1 MNHPNEIKL
10 IIDDI
15 PVEVP
20 EGTSVLEAALSVD
33 ITIPHFCWHPAL
45 GKAGACRV
53 CAVKVLEGSPRGVQM
68 SCMLPAQDGMVVS
81 TTDPE
86 AVALRKGVI
95 EWLMINHP
103 HDCPV
108 CDEGGECQL
117 QDFTI
122 AGGHGLRR
130 YDGRK
135 RTYTNQYLGEYIEH
149 EMNRCI
155 QCYRCARF
163 YQEYAG
169 ATDFG
174 VMGRGNMI
182 YFGRQG
188 DGPLESPFSG
198 NLVDICPTG
207 VFTDKTARFRARYW
221 DYDLAPSV
229 CPHCSLG
236 CNITPAARYRE
247 LLKVIARRND
257 SVNGWFICDRGR
269 FSNGAVNAPERPRQ
283 ALVDNRPTSLDE
295 AMDALLERLAEFLE
309 LNGPASLAIVGS
321 PRMSLEGNI
330 MAARL
335 RELLGAGTLS
345 YFDDKLQAE
354 RTMEAASLLTTANAA
369 SLADVRKADLVA
381 IMECDLLAEAPMMA
395 LAVRQAWRGGAK
407 IYMIKNPPLPQG
419 DGRGEGGG
427 KAGHISPLQPH
438 PHPDPPLEGEG
449 NVLPF
454 EFEHVASLAD
464 IPLTDAARPVV
475 VCGIRHKGLD
485 AIKDIASRMAPPFAK
500 GGSGG
505 ISSQD
510 QTANPPQSPFD
521 KGGLQ
526 PAPLSELKLAFIPHG
541 PNAFGCALLAQEQGA
556 VPFSRALAEG
566 RIKGLISFEADL
578 SPEMTTGIRVL
589 AAADWRPT
597 ALLSKAEIVLPAAAW
612 VEQEGTFVNNEGRA
626 QRFRQVMQPGLPIKG
641 LDPAGHPP
649 RVHRTAPPG
658 GAILPSWRIAGD
670 LLERLSGEQA
680 GEPLS
685 GSWERLRG
693 LNAEGEGAVYRAS
706 AWCINGLERH

>member
-1 MNHPNEIKL
+1 MIKL

-20 EGTSVLEAALSVD
+20 EGTSVLEAAQSAG
-33 ITIPHFCWHPAL
+33 IPIPHFCWHPAL
-45 GKAGACRV
+45 GRAGACRV
-53 CAVKVLEGSPRGVQM
+53 CAVKVLEGSPKGVQM

-130 YDGRK
+130 YDGGK

-283 ALVDNRPTSLDE
+283 ALADNRPVSCDE
-295 AMDALLERLAEFLE
+295 AMDALLERLTEFLE

-345 YFDDKLQAE
+345 YFDDRLQAE

-395 LAVRQAWRGGAK
+395 LAVRQAWRGGARV
-407 IYMIKNPPLPQG
+407 YVVGCDVPFDPAQG
-419 DGRGEGGG
+419 TVRGRSKVE
-427 KAGHISPLQPH
+427 A
-438 PHPDPPLEGEG
+438 
-449 NVLPF
+449 LPF
-454 EFEHVASLAD
+454 EFERAVTLAE
-464 IPLTDAARPVV
+464 IHFSEAARPVV
-475 VCGIRHKGLD
+475 VCGIRHKGVD
-485 AIKDIASRMAPPFAK
+485 AIKDIASLIAP
-500 GGSGG
+500 
-505 ISSQD
+505 
-510 QTANPPQSPFD
+510 PFD

-526 PAPLSELKLAFIPHG
+526 PTPPSELKLAFIPHG
-541 PNAFGCALLAQEQGA
+541 PNAFGCALLAREQGA

-597 ALLSKAEIVLPAAAW
+597 ALLSQAEIVLPAAAW

-649 RVHRTAPPG
+649 RVHRTTPPG

>member
-1 MNHPNEIKL
+1 MIKL
-10 IIDDI
+10 IIDNI

-20 EGTSVLEAALSVD
+20 EGTTVLEAAQSVD
-33 ITIPHFCWHPAL
+33 IPIPHFCWHPAL

-53 CAVKVLEGSPRGVQM
+53 CAVKIIEGSPRGVQM
-68 SCMLPAQDGMVVS
+68 SCMLPVQEGMVVS

-86 AVALRKGVI
+86 AVAMRKGVI

-122 AGGHGLRR
+122 AGGHGIRR

-135 RTYTNQYLGEYIEH
+135 RTYTNQYLGEFIEH

-169 ATDFG
+169 GTDFG

-182 YFGRQG
+182 YFGRQS

-221 DYDLAPSV
+221 DYDMAPSV

-257 SVNGWFICDRGR
+257 LINGWFICDRGR
-269 FSNGAVNAPERPRQ
+269 FSNGEVNAPERPRQ
-283 ALVDNRPTSLDE
+283 ARADNLPVTLDE
-295 AMDALLERLAEFLE
+295 ALDALVERLAAFLE
-309 LNGPASLAIVGS
+309 LNGPGSLAIVGS

-345 YFDDKLQAE
+345 YFSEPLPAE
-354 RTMEAASLLTTANAA
+354 RAQEAVSQSAVAGTA
-369 SLADVRKADLVA
+369 SLADVRGADLVVV
-381 IMECDLLAEAPMMA
+381 MGCDLPAAAPMMA
-395 LAVRQAWRGGAK
+395 LAVRQAWRAGARVYTVGGEHP
-407 IYMIKNPPLPQG
+407 IQGSPQ
-419 DGRGEGGG
+419 
-427 KAGHISPLQPH
+427 L
-438 PHPDPPLEGEG
+438 
-449 NVLPF
+449 F
-454 EFEHVASLAD
+454 ESRNAASLAD
-464 IPLTDAARPVV
+464 IPLAEASRPVV
-475 VCGIRHKGLD
+475 ICGASRAGLD
-485 AIKDIASRMAPPFAK
+485 AVAALLSSPFA
-500 GGSGG
+500 
-505 ISSQD
+505 
-510 QTANPPQSPFD
+510 

-526 PAPLSELKLAFIPHG
+526 PAALSALKVAFILDG
-541 PNAFGCALLAQEQGA
+541 PNAFGCALLAREQGA
-556 VPFSRALAEG
+556 VPFSQALADG
-566 RIKGLISFEADL
+566 GIRGVIGFEADL
-578 SPEMTTGIRVL
+578 PPEMTAGIRVL
-589 AAADWRPT
+589 AVADWRPT
-597 ALLSKAEIVLPAAAW
+597 PLLSSAEIVLPSAAW
-612 VEQEGTFVNNEGRA
+612 VEQEGIFVNNEGRA
-626 QRFRQVMQPGLPIKG
+626 QRFNRVMRPGLPVKG

-649 RVHRTAPPG
+649 RVHRQTPPG
-658 GAILPSWRIAGD
+658 GDLLPAWRIAGE
-670 LLERLSGEQA
+670 LLERLGGERG

-685 GSWERLRG
+685 GSWEPLRG
-693 LNAEGEGAVYRAS
+693 LNAEGEGAVYGAD
-706 AWCINGLERH
+706 AWGLNGPHPGINRTP